1 MITYRNISMIIL
13 MAGCNHWVSKP
24 GRMWALNQMYDGPF
38 RKKLFGY
45 NYAIPYI
52 NTKLFGKDIFFK

>member
-1 MITYRNISMIIL
+1 

-24 GRMWALNQMYDGPF
+24 GRMWALNQMYGGPF